1 MPKAER
7 GTPKDIANKMKA
19 KGLQKL
25 KFYCQMCNKQC
36 RDENGFKCHLT
47 SDSHLRQMKIFSENA
62 GEFLDSF
69 SAEFEQ
75 SYMDTLR
82 RRHGTK
88 KMNAN
93 NVYQEVIQDRDHVHM
108 NSTKW
113 ATLTDFVQYIGK
125 TGKCVVEETE
135 RGWYVTYIERDPALL
150 ARQEAHR
157 RRVESERAEEEKA
170 AKRMERQR
178 VEAAKAVAVAGGSVE
193 VAEASKME
201 RSENDRPVALTI
213 GGGASSGSGAA
224 AAANGS
230 AGGSGGFDGLA
241 GKKRKKS
248 SSASGD
254 AKKVKA
260 VFGGDDEDDEDEDD
274 DRKPAAKPTSNGDT
288 KPAKLVEAAAAA
300 GAATAALESSVRKG
314 PEGHHK
320 TTSSHTASTSA
331 SGPLASST
339 SKQKPEVDLLVA
351 TATAASIYDADAR
364 RKCRDE
370 DYYRRKAFKMA
381 GADGGDGIGSGGK
394 SSSSSKRIDDIRKDY
409 WIRRNIVVRIISK
422 KLSGGK
428 YYKRKGVIIRVIDRY
443 MAEAEILDTSPDAKD
458 GGDLIRI
465 DQDDLET
472 VVPKEGKEC
481 RIVNGRGRGKRAEV
495 ISLDK
500 AKYRGTL
507 KILDSGEVV
516 EKIHYED
523 FSKIA

>member
-47 SDSHLRQMKIFSENA
+47 SDSHLRQMKVFAENA

-69 SAEFEQ
+69 SSEFEQ
-75 SYMDTLR
+75 AYMDTLR

-93 NVYQEVIQDRDHVHM
+93 NVYQEVIQDKHHVHM

-113 ATLTDFVQYIGK
+113 ATLTDFVQYLGK

-170 AKRMERQR
+170 AKRMEKQR
-178 VEAAKAVAVAGGSVE
+178 VEAAKAVALAGGSVE
-193 VAEASKME
+193 VSEASKME
-201 RSENDRPVALTI
+201 RSEDDKPVALTI
-213 GGGASSGSGAA
+213 GGGA
-224 AAANGS
+224 ANS
-230 AGGSGGFDGLA
+230 TAGGGGGLDGLT

-248 SSASGD
+248 GSTSGD

-260 VFGGDDEDDEDEDD
+260 VFGGDDDDDVDDEDQ
-274 DRKPAAKPTSNGDT
+274 DRKIAAKPTSNGNGDA

-300 GAATAALESSVRKG
+300 QAGAATAALESSASKS
-314 PEGHHK
+314 EGRSH
-320 TTSSHTASTSA
+320 TSSS
-331 SGPLASST
+331 SGAALVSST
-339 SKQKPEVDLLVA
+339 SKQKPEVNLLIA
-351 TATAASIYDADAR
+351 TATAACIYDADAR

-381 GADGGDGIGSGGK
+381 GGDGGDGVGSGGK
-394 SSSSSKRIDDIRKDY
+394 SASSSKGIDDIRKDY

-422 KLSGGK
+422 KISGKK

-443 MAEAEILDTSPDAKD
+443 MAEVEILDTAPDAKD

-481 RIVNGRGRGKRAEV
+481 RILNGRGRGKRAEV
-495 ISLDK
+495 VSLDK

>member
-36 RDENGFKCHLT
+36 RDENGYKCHLT
-47 SDSHLRQMKIFSENA
+47 SDSHLRQMKIFAENA

-69 SAEFEQ
+69 SSDFEAA
-75 SYMDTLR
+75 YMDTLR

-93 NVYQEVIQDRDHVHM
+93 NVYQEVIQDKDHVHM

-113 ATLTDFVQYIGK
+113 ATLTDFVQYLGK
-125 TGKCVVEETE
+125 SGKCVVEETE

-170 AKRMERQR
+170 AKRMEKQR
-178 VEAAKAVAVAGGSVE
+178 VEAAKAVAMAGGSVE
-193 VAEASKME
+193 VAEASKLE
-201 RSENDRPVALTI
+201 RSEDDKPVALMT
-213 GGGASSGSGAA
+213 GG
-224 AAANGS
+224 NG
-230 AGGSGGFDGLA
+230 GLEGLA

-248 SSASGD
+248 SSANRD
-254 AKKVKA
+254 AAKKVKN
-260 VFGGDDEDDEDEDD
+260 VFGGDEDEKED
-274 DRKPAAKPTSNGDT
+274 DRKPAAKPTTTASNGDAA

-300 GAATAALESSVRKG
+300 GAATAALESRVRKG
-314 PEGHHK
+314 
-320 TTSSHTASTSA
+320 TSSANGPLSSSA
-331 SGPLASST
+331 SSS
-339 SKQKPEVDLLVA
+339 SKPKKPEVDLLIA
-351 TATAASIYDADAR
+351 TATAACIYDADAR

-370 DYYRRKAFKMA
+370 DYYRRKAFKTTG
-381 GADGGDGIGSGGK
+381 GADGGDGVSSGGK
-394 SSSSSKRIDDIRKDY
+394 SSSSSSKGIDDIRKDY

-428 YYKRKGVIIRVIDRY
+428 YHKRKGVIIRVIDRY
-443 MAEAEILDTSPDAKD
+443 MAEVEILDTAPDAKD

-481 RIVNGRGRGKRAEV
+481 RILNGRGRGKRAEV
-495 ISLDK
+495 VSLDK

-516 EKIHYED
+516 QKIHYED

>member
-47 SDSHLRQMKIFSENA
+47 SDSHLRQMKIFAENS

-69 SAEFEQ
+69 SSEFE
-75 SYMDTLR
+75 SAYVDTLR

-93 NVYQEVIQDRDHVHM
+93 NVYQEVIQDKDHVHM

-113 ATLTDFVQYIGK
+113 ATLSDFVQYLGK

-170 AKRMERQR
+170 AKRMEKQR
-178 VEAAKAVAVAGGSVE
+178 VEAARAVALAGGSVE
-193 VAEASKME
+193 VAEASKLE
-201 RSENDRPVALTI
+201 RSEDDRPVALTT
-213 GGGASSGSGAA
+213 GG
-224 AAANGS
+224 N
-230 AGGSGGFDGLA
+230 GGSDGLA

-248 SSASGD
+248 SSANRD
-254 AKKVKA
+254 AAKKVKA
-260 VFGGDDEDDEDEDD
+260 VFGGDEDDEDEDDEEED
-274 DRKPAAKPTSNGDT
+274 DRKPAAKPTASNGDAA

-300 GAATAALESSVRKG
+300 GAATASLESRVRKG
-314 PEGHHK
+314 
-320 TTSSHTASTSA
+320 TSSANGPLSSSA
-331 SGPLASST
+331 SSS
-339 SKQKPEVDLLVA
+339 KPKKPKVDLLIA
-351 TATAASIYDADAR
+351 TATAACINDADAR

-370 DYYRRKAFKMA
+370 ESYRRKASKMA
-381 GADGGDGIGSGGK
+381 GGADGGDGVGNGGK
-394 SSSSSKRIDDIRKDY
+394 LSSSSFNGIVDTRKDY

-422 KLSGGK
+422 NLSGGK
-428 YYKRKGVIIRVIDRY
+428 YYKRKGDIIRVIDRY
-443 MAEAEILDTSPDAKD
+443 MAEVEILDTAPDVKD

-481 RIVNGRGRGKRAEV
+481 RILNGRGRGKRAEV
-495 ISLDK
+495 VSLDK

>member
-47 SDSHLRQMKIFSENA
+47 SDSHLRQMKIFAENS

-69 SAEFEQ
+69 SSEFE
-75 SYMDTLR
+75 SAYVDTLR

-93 NVYQEVIQDRDHVHM
+93 NVYQEVIQDKDHVHM

-113 ATLTDFVQYIGK
+113 ATLSDFVQYLGK

-170 AKRMERQR
+170 AKRMEKQR
-178 VEAAKAVAVAGGSVE
+178 VEAARAVAMAGGSVE
-193 VAEASKME
+193 VAEASKLE
-201 RSENDRPVALTI
+201 RSGDDRPVALTI
-213 GGGASSGSGAA
+213 GGAGAGSSAA
-224 AAANGS
+224 ATSAANGS
-230 AGGSGGFDGLA
+230 AGGNGGLDGVA

-248 SSASGD
+248 SSTSRDA

-260 VFGGDDEDDEDEDD
+260 VFGGDEDDEDDEEED
-274 DRKPAAKPTSNGDT
+274 DRKPAAKPTASNGDAA
-288 KPAKLVEAAAAA
+288 KPAKLVTAALGSRVRNGTSSANGPLSSSGSSSKPKKPKVDLLIAS
-300 GAATAALESSVRKG
+300 ATAAC
-314 PEGHHK
+314 
-320 TTSSHTASTSA
+320 
-331 SGPLASST
+331 
-339 SKQKPEVDLLVA
+339 
-351 TATAASIYDADAR
+351 IYDADAR

-370 DYYRRKAFKMA
+370 EYNRREASKTAG
-381 GADGGDGIGSGGK
+381 GADGGDGVGNGGK
-394 SSSSSKRIDDIRKDY
+394 SSSSSTKGVDDIRKDY
-409 WIRRNIVVRIISK
+409 WIRRNIIVRIISK
-422 KLSGGK
+422 TLSGGK

-443 MAEAEILDTSPDAKD
+443 MAEVEILDTAPDVKD

-481 RIVNGRGRGKRAEV
+481 RILNGRGRGKRAEV
-495 ISLDK
+495 VRLDK

>member
-1 MPKAER
+1 M
-7 GTPKDIANKMKA
+7 
-19 KGLQKL
+19 
-25 KFYCQMCNKQC
+25 
-36 RDENGFKCHLT
+36 
-47 SDSHLRQMKIFSENA
+47 
-62 GEFLDSF
+62 
-69 SAEFEQ
+69 
-75 SYMDTLR
+75 
-82 RRHGTK
+82 
-88 KMNAN
+88 
-93 NVYQEVIQDRDHVHM
+93 
-108 NSTKW
+108 
-113 ATLTDFVQYIGK
+113 
-125 TGKCVVEETE
+125 
-135 RGWYVTYIERDPALL
+135 L

-170 AKRMERQR
+170 AKRMEKQR
-178 VEAAKAVAVAGGSVE
+178 VEAAKAVALAGGTVE

-201 RSENDRPVALTI
+201 RSEDDKLVALTI
-213 GGGASSGSGAA
+213 GGASGSGAA
-224 AAANGS
+224 NGT
-230 AGGSGGFDGLA
+230 AGSGTGGGGLDGHA

-248 SSASGD
+248 SSSSGD

-260 VFGGDDEDDEDEDD
+260 VFGGDDEDDEEDD
-274 DRKPAAKPTSNGDT
+274 PEQDRKPPAKPTSNGDA

-300 GAATAALESSVRKG
+300 QAGTPATAALESSSASSKSDGR
-314 PEGHHK
+314 HK
-320 TTSSHTASTSA
+320 SSR
-331 SGPLASST
+331 SGPLVSST
-339 SKQKPEVDLLVA
+339 SKQKPEVDLLIA
-351 TATAASIYDADAR
+351 TATAACIYDADAR

-381 GADGGDGIGSGGK
+381 GGDGGDGLGSGGK
-394 SSSSSKRIDDIRKDY
+394 SSSSSKRIRKDY

-443 MAEAEILDTSPDAKD
+443 MAEVEILDTASDAKD

-481 RIVNGRGRGKRAEV
+481 RILNGRGRGKRAEV

-507 KILDSGEVV
+507 KILDSGEIV
-516 EKIHYED
+516 EKMHYED

>member
-47 SDSHLRQMKIFSENA
+47 SDSHLRQMKIFAENS

-69 SAEFEQ
+69 SSDFE
-75 SYMDTLR
+75 SAYVDTLR

-93 NVYQEVIQDRDHVHM
+93 NVYQEVIQDKDHVHM

-113 ATLTDFVQYIGK
+113 ATLSDFVQYLGK

-170 AKRMERQR
+170 AKRMEKQR
-178 VEAAKAVAVAGGSVE
+178 VEAARAVAMAGGSVE
-193 VAEASKME
+193 VAEASKLE
-201 RSENDRPVALTI
+201 RSEDDRPVALTT
-213 GGGASSGSGAA
+213 GG
-224 AAANGS
+224 NG
-230 AGGSGGFDGLA
+230 GLDGMA

-248 SSASGD
+248 SSANRD
-254 AKKVKA
+254 AAREVKA
-260 VFGGDDEDDEDEDD
+260 VFGGDEDDEDDEEED
-274 DRKPAAKPTSNGDT
+274 DRKPAANPTTPSNGDA
-288 KPAKLVEAAAAA
+288 AK
-300 GAATAALESSVRKG
+300 TAALQSRVRNG
-314 PEGHHK
+314 
-320 TTSSHTASTSA
+320 TSSANVPLSSSA
-331 SGPLASST
+331 SP
-339 SKQKPEVDLLVA
+339 KEKKPKVDLLIA
-351 TATAASIYDADAR
+351 TATAACIDDADAR

-370 DYYRRKAFKMA
+370 DYNRREASKTAG
-381 GADGGDGIGSGGK
+381 GADGGDGVGNCGK
-394 SSSSSKRIDDIRKDY
+394 SSSSSTKGVDDIRKDY

-443 MAEAEILDTSPDAKD
+443 MAEVEILDTAPDAKD

-481 RIVNGRGRGKRAEV
+481 RILNGRGRGKRAEV
-495 ISLDK
+495 VSLDK

-523 FSKIA
+523 FSKIAFA